1 MCSIKNSFLAGYAEQ
16 LEGRPLRAVSIAMR
30 TCFLTL
36 GCVQETENR
45 VVNLESDDPDG
56 VEAMIRFMYGLD
68 YLDNLDSGSAM
79 LLQVKVYQLATSILF
94 PG

>member
-1 MCSIKNSFLAGYAEQ
+1 
-16 LEGRPLRAVSIAMR
+16 MR